1 MQDTLL
7 IEILTEELP
16 PKALFPLANTFG
28 QNIADE
34 LSNLNF
40 RDPVSVMQVYATPR
54 RIAVQLSNVGSI
66 QPDQNILRKGPS
78 VKAGLVN
85 GAPSAA
91 LTGFARSCGVDV
103 NTLKIMH
110 DGKQDIY
117 CHEFRQKGKSLVEAL
132 HEIIP
137 NAIKKLPIPKLMRWS
152 DQPHQFIRPV
162 HGFVLLHGSQVIP
175 GNLFGIKSSNTT
187 LGHRFMSSG
196 LITLKNATDYQKT
209 LREQGKVIA
218 HFISR
223 KAHIQDMLQQ
233 AADALQAKIV
243 ADEAL
248 IDEITGIT
256 EYPVVLKAGFDA
268 SFLSVPQECL
278 ILTMQQN
285 QKYLPLVD
293 AHNKLINQ
301 FLLVANLETPNP
313 DNIIHGNERVL
324 RARLSDAAFFFEQDK
339 KHALES
345 RLPKLDHVVY
355 HNKLGSVGQKI
366 SRLETLTAEIAKKLG
381 ADTAQASRA
390 ARLAKADLVTE
401 MVGEFPELQ
410 GTMGKYYAL
419 HDGEDKEIA
428 LAIEQHYQPRFASD
442 ELPQSNIAVA
452 VALADKLET
461 LIGIWGI
468 GLIPTG
474 DKDPY
479 ALRRAALGVLRML
492 LGNKLNLPWLLQRT
506 LDTFKEH
513 TLAQDTPEHVY
524 EFMLARLFNLLQNHY
539 SIDVINA
546 VLNTRPEVFNNL
558 IGRLDAVK
566 HFKTLPEAAAL
577 AGANKRVH
585 NVLKKNPH
593 ETAQVQTEQL
603 LQDEEKTLY
612 QAMQKIRPLVDE
624 HVTKQ
629 NFQLALT
636 QLADLKTPIDA
647 FFDNVMVMAD
657 DPNVR
662 RNRLNLLEALK
673 TLLNAVADIAE
684 LAE

>member
-28 QNIADE
+28 QSIAEE
-34 LSNLNF
+34 LSKLHF
-40 RDPVSVMQVYATPR
+40 RDPLSVMQVYATPR
-54 RIAVQLSNVGSI
+54 RVAVQLSDVSAI
-66 QPDQNILRKGPS
+66 QSDQNILRKGPS
-78 VKAGLVN
+78 VKAGLVD

-103 NTLKIMH
+103 NALKIMH

-117 CHEFRQKGKSLVEAL
+117 CHEFRQKGKSLAEAL
-132 HEIIP
+132 NEIIP

-152 DQPHQFIRPV
+152 DQPHQFVRPV
-162 HGFVLLHGSQVIP
+162 HGFVLLHGNQVIP
-175 GNLFGIKSSNTT
+175 GSLFGIQSSNST

-196 LITLKNATDYQKT
+196 ALTIHNAADYQKT

-223 KAHIQDMLQQ
+223 KAHIQEMLQQ
-233 AADALQAKIV
+233 AADTLQAKIV
-243 ADEAL
+243 ADETL
-248 IDEITGIT
+248 IDEITGIV

-293 AHNKLINQ
+293 AQNKLINQ
-301 FLLVANLETPNP
+301 FLLVANLESNNP
-313 DNIIHGNERVL
+313 DSIIHGNERVL
-324 RARLSDAAFFFEQDK
+324 RARLADAAFFFEQDK

-345 RLPKLDHVVY
+345 RLPKLDYVVY
-355 HNKLGSVGQKI
+355 HNKLGSVGQRI
-366 SRLETLTAEIAKKLG
+366 SRLETLTTEIATKLG
-381 ADTAQASRA
+381 ANTAQASRA

-419 HDGEDKEIA
+419 HDGEDTEIA
-428 LAIEQHYQPRFASD
+428 VAIEQHYQPRFASD
-442 ELPQSNIAVA
+442 ALPESSIAIA
-452 VALADKLET
+452 VALADKLES

-492 LGNKLNLPWLLQRT
+492 FGNNLNLPWLLQKT

-513 TLAQDTPEHVY
+513 TLTQDTPEQVY
-524 EFMLARLFNLLQNHY
+524 EFMLARLSNLLQNNY

-546 VLNTRPEVFNNL
+546 VLNTRPEVFDNL
-558 IGRLDAVK
+558 TGKLDAVR

-593 ETAQVQTEQL
+593 ETTQVQVAQL
-603 LQDEEKTLY
+603 EQDEEKTLY
-612 QAMQKIRPLVDE
+612 QAMQKIQPLVDE
-624 HVTKQ
+624 HVAKQ

-636 QLADLKTPIDA
+636 ELAGLKTPIDA
-647 FFDNVMVMAD
+647 FFDHVMVMTD
-657 DPNVR
+657 DLDLR
-662 RNRLNLLEALK
+662 SNRLNLLEALK
-673 TLLNAVADIAE
+673 ALLNAVADIAE